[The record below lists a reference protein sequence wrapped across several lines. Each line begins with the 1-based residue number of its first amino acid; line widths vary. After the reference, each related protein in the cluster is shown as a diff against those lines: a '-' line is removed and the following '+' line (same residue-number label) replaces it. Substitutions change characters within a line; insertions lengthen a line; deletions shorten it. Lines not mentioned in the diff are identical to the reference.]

1 MDLSLSLLVIRFA
14 VGLLIFGH
22 GAQKV
27 LGVAGGPGFVR
38 WSGVVASMGFRP
50 APLWATLAAGAELIG
65 GIAIA
70 LGLLTPLAAAALV
83 GHFIVA
89 IAKAHWPKGMWA
101 SAGGYEY
108 PFVLMLVC
116 AAIGMS
122 GPGVYSVD
130 AALGW
135 DRASPSVFIPLALG
149 AIIADA
155 IALRAARPT
164 APPQREQQR
173 PAPPRS
179 HAA

>member
-1 MDLSLSLLVIRFA
+1 VDLSLSLLVIRFA

-65 GIAIA
+65 GI
-70 LGLLTPLAAAALV
+70 
-83 GHFIVA
+83 A